1 MKKQQPPD
9 YFDVAVSKNTAAKTR
24 ANDFYVRVYEVVA
37 QIPEGKVTT
46 YGTIAEFLGSK
57 GSSRMV
63 GYAMG
68 AVPEDMGI
76 HPHRVINRIGAL
88 SAAHKFG
95 GYKRM
100 RYLLER
106 EGISFKGEKV
116 DMDKHFW
123 KPKKNKT

>member
-1 MKKQQPPD
+1 MKKQQLPD
-9 YFDVAVSKNTAAKTR
+9 YFDVAVNKNTASKAR
-24 ANDFYVRVYEVVA
+24 SNDFYARVYGVVA

-46 YGTIAEFLGSK
+46 YGAIAEFLGSK
-57 GSSRMV
+57 GSSRLV

-76 HPHRVINRIGAL
+76 HPHRVINRIGVL

-106 EGISFKGEKV
+106 EGVTFKEEKV
-116 DMDKHFW
+116 DMEKHFW
-123 KPKKNKT
+123 KPQPDK